1 MVKKMNQNEMLQMS
15 LCVLLILVTL
25 LVSTTNNKKV
35 SRIGRQVTTGYVNT
49 VLILLIIV
57 LTLTEDLQI
66 GFTLALLYLILLVRF
81 NKRENFE
88 SGPSPIKCDTYG
100 DTKKKTGT
108 AFYPLH
114 AQ

>member
-15 LCVLLILVTL
+15 FCVLLVLVTL
-25 LVSTTNNKKV
+25 FVGTTNHRKIAK
-35 SRIGRQVTTGYVNT
+35 IGRQVTSGYVNT

-57 LTLTEDLQI
+57 LSLTEDLQI

-88 SGPSPIKCDTYG
+88 SGPSPLKCDTYG
-100 DTKKKTGT
+100 DKKKKTGT

>member
-1 MVKKMNQNEMLQMS
+1 MANKMNQNEMLQLS
-15 LCVLLILVTL
+15 FSVVLVLLTL
-25 LVSTTNNKKV
+25 WVGTTNHKKIA
-35 SRIGRQVTTGYVNT
+35 RIGNQITSGYVNT

-66 GFTLALLYLILLVRF
+66 GFILALLYLILLVRF
-81 NKRENFE
+81 NKKEHFE
-88 SGPSPIKCDTYG
+88 SGPSPLKCDTYG
-100 DTKKKTGT
+100 DKKKNTGT